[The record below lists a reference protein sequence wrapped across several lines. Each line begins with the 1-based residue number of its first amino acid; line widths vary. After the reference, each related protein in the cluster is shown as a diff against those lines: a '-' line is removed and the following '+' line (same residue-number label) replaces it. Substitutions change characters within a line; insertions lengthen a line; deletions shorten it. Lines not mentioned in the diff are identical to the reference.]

1 MSEMSPNPDKLRDI
15 GKFESLDA
23 VLHTSPSSYG
33 NQPLSVLRPFSGVTD
48 AGERRV
54 RLSESVPSLS
64 YLTLQPLVRRTL
76 VERTDRETKRGQP
89 PPTESSD
96 DEHGER
102 KVRQLLRAE
111 DETEYGGRTPGKQ
124 RADTGFDE
132 RTGRRGEESESDVL
146 SMDLV
151 GTQHPSRERALTGDD
166 PTGVDS
172 TPEGEHDDSGRTR
185 DAGTG
190 DAIGRR
196 PRLATLDRLP
206 TTIRRRATTETP
218 GTVQPFSDSAV
229 SPEFGTSAPNQD
241 ERSLWSGDDAG
252 VAGDDMR
259 TAPGESTDVG
269 ASPASRPLADDVVSS
284 TNRETRLSD
293 QRADPAMTYREPE
306 STRRPGQTNASDTGR
321 SVDTAAQ
328 TVDRSPG
335 DADNGRERSEREETT
350 QAPDPDVDVDRLVDR
365 VYDEFQRKLRIER
378 ERRGL

>member
-1 MSEMSPNPDKLRDI
+1 MTRD
-15 GKFESLDA
+15 
-23 VLHTSPSSYG
+23 
-33 NQPLSVLRPFSGVTD
+33 TD
-48 AGERRV
+48 
-54 RLSESVPSLS
+54 SESNEVPHRQWSGFAVVDEDETQLELPQFTRPIAIAQQPGREGRPTNATPALLSTFTGLSTFEVTTDGRPMPSLS
-64 YLTLQPLVRRTL
+64 YLTLQAFVRREL
-76 VERTDRETKRGQP
+76 VEPADRGSGWDQP
-89 PPTESSD
+89 TSAESPN
-96 DEHGER
+96 DERGER
-102 KVRQLLRAE
+102 NVHQLLE
-111 DETEYGGRTPGKQ
+111 SGD
-124 RADTGFDE
+124 
-132 RTGRRGEESESDVL
+132 ESETDKL

-151 GTQHPSRERALTGDD
+151 SVRRPSHDRRAEAGERALTGDD

-172 TPEGEHDDSGRTR
+172 TSEGEHGDSGRTR
-185 DAGTG
+185 DAGIG
-190 DAIGRR
+190 GAIGRR
-196 PRLATLDRLP
+196 PRLATLDRPP
-206 TTIRRRATTETP
+206 TTIRRRAATETP

-229 SPEFGTSAPNQD
+229 SPEFGTSAPDQD